1 MLSAKSFGIVF
12 KGTFRGNIVAIKKM
26 KETLQTEES
35 MEEFHREV
43 AMLDKFRNSYI
54 IHFYGAVFIPNKFTN
69 KD

>member
-1 MLSAKSFGIVF
+1 
-12 KGTFRGNIVAIKKM
+12 M

-43 AMLDKFRNSYI
+43 TMLDKFRNSYI